1 MEVSVRLSSG
11 LASLAGNA
19 RVSVAVAPG
28 ATVASLLDRLCVEY
42 PLLSEKLNGTVAVV
56 AGRTVDRSEA
66 LTPGQEV
73 AILTPIS
80 GG

>member
-11 LASLAGNA
+11 LASMAGNA
-19 RVSVAVAPG
+19 RVSVTVEPG
-28 ATVASLLDRLCVEY
+28 ATVASLLGRLCVEY
-42 PLLSEKLNGTVAVV
+42 PQLSQKLNGTVAVI

-66 LTPGQEV
+66 LIPGQEV
-73 AILTPIS
+73 AILIPIS

>member
-11 LASLAGNA
+11 LARYAGSA
-19 RVSVAVAPG
+19 RVSITLEQG
-28 ATVASLLDRLCVEY
+28 ATVASLLDRLGVEY
-42 PLLSEKLNGTVAVV
+42 PPLSEKLTSTVAVIS
-56 AGRTVDRSEA
+56 GRTVDLSEPLRA
-66 LTPGQEV
+66 DQEV